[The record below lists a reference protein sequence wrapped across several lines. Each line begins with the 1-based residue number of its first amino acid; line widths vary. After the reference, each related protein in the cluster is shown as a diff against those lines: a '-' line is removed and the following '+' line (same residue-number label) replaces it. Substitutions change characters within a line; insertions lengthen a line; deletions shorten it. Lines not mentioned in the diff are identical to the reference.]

1 MTMQAF
7 ILKLILIVCGSG
19 VILESMAQKGKIQ
32 YVMLDM
38 LDSLDKHSKWD
49 KLYRYTLKTEELY
62 GVDETIEM
70 YNFYFGGTLILFSV
84 LPDFTSEENW
94 SEVSM
99 DDIRDVVINN
109 EKGLNEV
116 MEPYMTG
123 PSRTKKTKTHLFRLV
138 KREGG
143 KYFTSNFCLTEFF
156 YVVHYSSR
164 FNVPY
169 GTLNTGQEPI
179 TIKEIKRVFEEGKE
193 FPDSRHFPLDF
204 RISGDSIRTADT

>member
-19 VILESMAQKGKIQ
+19 VILESMAQKKGKIQ

-70 YNFYFGGTLILFSV
+70 YNFYFGSTLILFSV

-116 MEPYMTG
+116 
-123 PSRTKKTKTHLFRLV
+123 
-138 KREGG
+138 
-143 KYFTSNFCLTEFF
+143 
-156 YVVHYSSR
+156 
-164 FNVPY
+164 
-169 GTLNTGQEPI
+169 
-179 TIKEIKRVFEEGKE
+179 
-193 FPDSRHFPLDF
+193 
-204 RISGDSIRTADT
+204 